1 MDGLFYDMNNQ
12 LIYTVTQIN
21 NYSADLLK
29 KELSNV
35 WVSGEIS
42 SLKKYPSGFAYLT
55 LKDSISELSCI
66 SNHEVISN
74 IEVGMEV
81 TINGS
86 IDIYTIKGNYQFRI
100 NNVFLKGKG
109 NLWLKYNKLKDKLSK
124 EGLFDMKHKKKLPSL
139 PQNIGIITSKEGSVL
154 SDIRNIVNRRSPYVS
169 LFVMDTKVSG
179 QNAVASICESIK
191 NFNELKYI
199 DVIIIARGGGSIED
213 LSVFN
218 EEKLVREIFKL
229 NTPVISAIG
238 HETDFTLC
246 DFVSDLRAST
256 PSEAAQLCCISTREL
271 QEKICYD
278 FDKIISKIQYSI
290 NNKQENLSRI
300 DLVINK
306 KLEKNMIINK
316 QERVDFFLNLIQ
328 KRIIDK
334 KNFLLSLINSNEKIF
349 KKYDDYKI
357 KKLGYSIIKKNN
369 TIITDIDKLNKND
382 NIEID
387 MYNGYVNAK
396 IKGLNKHEK

>member
-55 LKDSISELSCI
+55 LKDSISELSCV

-396 IKGLNKHEK
+396 IKELNKHEK